1 MDNYSDYDGIGLAE
15 LVAKKKVSPAE
26 LVEAAIVRVER
37 HNPILNAV
45 VYKGFDDARAR
56 AKGELPATF
65 FSLCSPAGAATLR
78 FSSAICWRWYSRC
91 CS

>member
-1 MDNYSDYDGIGLAE
+1 MDNYSDYDGLGLAE

-26 LVEAAIVRVER
+26 LVESAIACVER

-56 AKGELPATF
+56 ARAHRDRRADGQVPGCPLGRDPGDEDHPE
-65 FSLCSPAGAATLR
+65 
-78 FSSAICWRWYSRC
+78 
-91 CS
+91 